1 MATTQQDLDAAGAEF
16 AAGFDNP
23 PEENVIGD
31 DEAFGLA
38 DELPAG
44 DSGEGEPALAT
55 STEEPAPPAEPAP
68 TEADPAA
75 PGDQPAEP
83 EAPAAAE
90 QPALDLPTD
99 APADEPE
106 APAEKQAEDKAG
118 RFAAAMERIASDFGP
133 EFFDDFKVVIEHMVG
148 QALANHQETAFN
160 PLVQVVN
167 EAIDQVEKALQ
178 AQHFSAIARAH
189 ANFAEIVDSPE
200 FGQWM
205 DGLPEAEKAE
215 VGRITESGSA
225 DEVISVLDAYKKSLE
240 NAAGADEFDAAIE
253 GAEGVRSS
261 GLTLPDEPP
270 ASSDYAEAWEQA

>member
-23 PEENVIGD
+23 PEEKVIGD

-38 DELPAG
+38 DEIPAG
-44 DSGEGEPALAT
+44 DSGTGEPALTT
-55 STEEPAPPAEPAP
+55 STEEPAPPADPAPAAADPVAPGEGEMPAEPAG
-68 TEADPAA
+68 EQPALDM
-75 PGDQPAEP
+75 PGEVPAEAEP
-83 EAPAAAE
+83 EAP
-90 QPALDLPTD
+90 
-99 APADEPE
+99 
-106 APAEKQAEDKAG
+106 AEDKAG
-118 RFAAAMERIASDFGP
+118 RFTAAMERIAADFGP

-200 FGQWM
+200 FGEWM
-205 DGLPEAEKAE
+205 AGLPEAEKAD

-225 DEVISVLDAYKKSLE
+225 EEVISVLDAYKKSLE
-240 NAAGADEFDAAIE
+240 QSAGADEFDEAIA

-270 ASSDYAEAWEQA
+270 ASEDYAEAWEKA